1 MSATV
6 VLSSNALC
14 LSSVPYPWDSLFL
27 WEHFSERIWLPF
39 VQIPR
44 NPPNLYIILCEC
56 FPLERCPQPSPR
68 FLLTLPHGPLSVTPY
83 SPGCLQRDLYP
94 SALVGDRSRTYWLNL
109 IVRKPPHLCKGPYYC
124 WSCVSCASV
133 SLNVFMLHVISWKH
147 NTQTSARPR
156 EEGAHDRPDQ
166 STSTGV
172 WWANE
177 DLEGSS
183 QEFK

>member
-1 MSATV
+1 MV
-6 VLSSNALC
+6 KNKEQVR
-14 LSSVPYPWDSLFL
+14 
-27 WEHFSERIWLPF
+27 HFYYRTWHKITK
-39 VQIPR
+39 
-44 NPPNLYIILCEC
+44 YIDFDNGEC
-56 FPLERCPQPSPR
+56 YTGSPGKAGS
-68 FLLTLPHGPLSVTPY
+68 FQASTHGPLSVTPY